1 MKITIRQKGGMEYLY
16 ADISVSSIRIRGT
29 IGISLPKLKWDA
41 KNQKVKGTKDL
52 ETTLLVRTIRDNIL
66 ESIRKLQREAR
77 LSINE
82 VKGEQYLKSR
92 TVISIE
98 IKDNNRIFLF

>member
-1 MKITIRQKGGMEYLY
+1 MQVTIRQKGGMEYLY

-41 KNQKVKGTKDL
+41 KNQKVKGTKDV

-66 ESIRKLQREAR
+66 EGVRELQREGR
-77 LSINE
+77 LSQIE
-82 VKGEQYLKSR
+82 VKDLIR
-92 TVISIE
+92 NI
-98 IKDNNRIFLF
+98 